1 MSKSDSNLQ
10 SLIGIQLDH
19 HINEGNCDGIH
30 GALTLAAREKMDSPF
45 VIGKFIELAN
55 FYRSQMRLQESISL
69 LSTALDLS
77 PSTLDIFSNLSF
89 SIALYLEQYSSELCA
104 EDLRWTSTAIEM
116 LYSINYGQA
125 GGHHQLEHN
134 RGIQK
139 VGAALKSLKMQND
152 GKAESSHTHFLSS
165 LSLKQYQNLTP
176 EERKQKV
183 SEIFARK
190 LLELDRE
197 KGKAKS
203 SAEGNSDA

>member
-1 MSKSDSNLQ
+1 MSNLDINLQ
-10 SLIGIQLDH
+10 SLVNIKLDH
-19 HINEGNCDGIH
+19 DINEGNYESVH
-30 GALTLAAREKMDSPF
+30 GALTIAARERMDSSF

-55 FYRSQMRLQESISL
+55 FYRSQKRLRESITL

-77 PSTLDIFSNLSF
+77 PATLDIISNLSF
-89 SIALYLEQYSSELCA
+89 SIALYLEQHSSELCD
-104 EDLRWTSTAIEM
+104 EDLRWTSTTVEM
-116 LYSINYGQA
+116 LYSINYGHA

-139 VGAALKSLKMQND
+139 VNAALKSLKIQND

-190 LLELDRE
+190 LLELERE
-197 KGKAKS
+197 KGKTKPTS
-203 SAEGNSDA
+203 EGNSDA